1 MFTNSLLS
9 FTLINQIGF
18 GGEAEVYLAT
28 DHQLNAQIVI
38 KKIPKT
44 NFTDIDKFFEESKK
58 LYLTTHH
65 NIVKIMY
72 GSQDNDFVYLALPH
86 YEKGSLKKIIDDRFL
101 TSREI
106 IRYSLQFLSGLNNI
120 HSKGLIHFDI
130 KPENV
135 LIDESNKALISD
147 FGLAEY
153 MGHYG
158 FAQVNGTTPILA
170 PPELFTQTQHNIK
183 FDIYQAGITLYRMCV
198 GDPTFF
204 QQVNDAFISRGISD
218 QTHFINNLQREN
230 FPKRNY
236 FLPHIPKPLRNV
248 IKKALKANPDNR
260 YNSILE
266 MLNDLSKIEMA
277 NDWVYIKQGNVET
290 WEKENYIVTCTENLA
305 NNKFVINT
313 LKNGRR
319 KTAFCKICNDREEA
333 SNLLYDCLN
342 TIW

>member
-9 FTLINQIGF
+9 FTLNNQIGS

-28 DHQLNAQIVI
+28 DHQLNAKIVI
-38 KKIPKT
+38 KKIPKS
-44 NFTDIDKFFEESKK
+44 NFSDIEKFFEESKK

-72 GSQDNDFVYLALPH
+72 GSQDNNFVYLALPH
-86 YEKGSLKKIIDDRFL
+86 YKNGSLKGLIDRRFL

-130 KPENV
+130 KPENI

-158 FAQVNGTTPILA
+158 FATVNGTTPIFA
-170 PPELFTQTQHNIK
+170 PPELFTQAQHNIK
-183 FDIYQAGITLYRMCV
+183 FDIYQAGITLYRMCI
-198 GDPTFF
+198 GDVTFF
-204 QQVNDAFISRGISD
+204 QQVNDAFISRGITD
-218 QTHFINNLQREN
+218 QVHFINNLTREK

-248 IKKALKANPDNR
+248 VKRAIKADPNNR

-266 MLNDLSKIEMA
+266 MLNDISKIEIA
-277 NDWVYIKQGNVET
+277 NDWAYLKLENIET
-290 WEKENYIVTCTENLA
+290 WKKEKYVVTCTENST
-305 NNKFVINT
+305 NNKFTVHA
-313 LKNGRR
+313 LKNSRR
-319 KTAFCKICNDREEA
+319 KTIYCKVCDNKEEA
-333 SNLLYDCLN
+333 NNLLYECLN
-342 TIW
+342 SIW

>member
-18 GGEAEVYLAT
+18 GGEAEVHLAT

-38 KKIPKT
+38 KKISKV

-58 LYLTTHH
+58 LYLTAHH

-72 GSQDNDFVYLALPH
+72 GSQDDDYVYLALP
-86 YEKGSLKKIIDDRFL
+86 YYPKGSLKRIIDHRFL

-130 KPENV
+130 KPENI
-135 LIDESNKALISD
+135 LIDDSNKALISD

-153 MGHYG
+153 MGYYG
-158 FAQVNGTTPILA
+158 FAQVNGTTPVLA
-170 PPELFTQTQHNIK
+170 PPELFTQAQHNLK
-183 FDIYQAGITLYRMCV
+183 FDIYQAGITLYRMCA
-198 GDPTFF
+198 GDNSFF
-204 QQVNDAFISRGISD
+204 QQVNDAFMSRGVSN
-218 QTHFINNLQREN
+218 QAHFINNLQREN
-230 FPKRNY
+230 FPKRNN

-266 MLNDLSKIEMA
+266 MLNDLSKIEIA
-277 NDWVYIKQGNVET
+277 NDWMYKKHVNIET
-290 WEKENYIVTCTENLA
+290 WEKDNYIVTCTENLT
-305 NNKFVINT
+305 NNKFTVSA
-313 LKNGRR
+313 LKKGRR
-319 KTAFCKICNDREEA
+319 KTIYCKICNNKEEA
-333 SNLLYDCLN
+333 NNLLYDSLN